1 MFDQNVMKQEFMNP
15 AYNSFKDYI
24 SVNLMTRHQWFN
36 KLSGSPTTYAANV
49 YFPVNLSGFGVGVMA
64 VNQSIGL
71 RKKVSFSGSFSH
83 NLRVSSFDY
92 LALGYGVGVQNM
104 SYDMNK
110 IITYP
115 DVDLGGLELNSTN
128 LTASIGLFFY
138 DPMFFLGLSSNF
150 LVNSDKKYAQ
160 SGLIPGFDF
169 TSGLMYPIND
179 KILIRPDMVLKY
191 YPVKMYLYE
200 NGGKQESK
208 ADPIFDLGLN
218 VLLAE
223 KLWVGTS
230 HRFGQAQTFS
240 VVLNVRESFRFG
252 YTFELGIGKGINQFN
267 SHGVHLAWDIVRGR
281 ALSGFSRSGR
291 YNNGHMNSHL
301 YR

>member
-1 MFDQNVMKQEFMNP
+1 MFDQSVMKQEFMNP

-24 SVNLMTRHQWFN
+24 SVNLMSRHQWLN
-36 KLSGSPTTYAANV
+36 KLSGAPKTYAANV
-49 YFPVNLSGFGVGVMA
+49 YIPVNLSGFGIGVMS

-71 RKKVSFSGSFSH
+71 RKKNSFSVSFSH

-92 LALGYGVGVQNM
+92 LALGYGVGIQNV

-115 DVDLGGLELNSTN
+115 DLDLGGLELNSTN
-128 LTASIGLFFY
+128 MTASLGLFFF

-150 LVNSDKKYAQ
+150 LVNNKKYSQ
-160 SGLIPGFDF
+160 SGIIPGIDF
-169 TSGLMYPIND
+169 TSGLMYPLND
-179 KILIRPDMVLKY
+179 RIIIRPDMVLKY

-208 ADPIFDLGLN
+208 ADPILDLGLN
-218 VLLAE
+218 LLLAE

-230 HRFGQAQTFS
+230 HRFGHAQTFS
-240 VVLNVRESFRFG
+240 VVLNARESFRFG

-267 SHGVHLAWDIVRGR
+267 SHGVHLTWDIVRGR
-281 ALSGFSRSGR
+281 ALTGFSRSGR
-291 YNNGHMNSHL
+291 YSNGRMNSHL